1 MQAPIGKVVLM
12 AKPSFTPKRLLLV
25 HAHPDDESLFTGHI
39 IADAVARGA
48 AVYVLTLT
56 RGERGKMK
64 LVDLK
69 ALEGKSAA
77 MGAFRTNEL
86 FNAMNEFNSSTVEVQ
101 HAFAGTRAYLDSG
114 MRISAFG
121 KPTRKRVLDEMSLA
135 AVSTA
140 VVAEDILKV
149 IKDFRPDALVTY
161 NRNGGFGHPDH
172 KKAHEASAMALRMY
186 GKIHKG
192 RAPQFWV
199 IAEKGERAEVK
210 VGNAETALVKKAA
223 LEAHASQVGIGAET
237 YWLVPGKETRYD
249 QPEKLRRASH
259 SYWNT
264 LKPFLKSLWTL
275 PVGILMA
282 IAGTMLHLTK
292 AADTGAQI
300 GLAVAFLL
308 VASVALALRVLRR
321 SRGALYLFAA
331 AFWATLYYLV
341 RTQETGGEQTFTG
354 PDSQLW
360 IWGAT
365 SIIALIL
372 VFPKIQPAAWRK
384 SADGHR

>member
-1 MQAPIGKVVLM
+1 M

-25 HAHPDDESLFTGHI
+25 HAHPDDESLFTGHV

-64 LVDLK
+64 LADLK
-69 ALEGKSAA
+69 ALEGKVAA

-86 FNAMNEFNSSTVEVQ
+86 FNAMNEYNSPTIEVQ
-101 HAFAGTRAYLDSG
+101 HSFAGTRAYLDSG

-149 IKDFRPDALVTY
+149 IKSFRPDAIVTY
-161 NRNGGFGHPDH
+161 NRNGGYGHPDH
-172 KKAHEASAMALRMY
+172 KKAHEATAMALRAY
-186 GKIHKG
+186 QKQRSG
-192 RAPQFWV
+192 RSPQLWV

-210 VGNAETALVKKAA
+210 VGNAETAKVKKSA

-237 YWLVPGKETRYD
+237 YWLVEGKAARYD
-249 QPEKLRRASH
+249 EPERLRRASS
-259 SYWNT
+259 SYWNS
-264 LKPFLKSLWTL
+264 LKPLLKSVWAL
-275 PVGILMA
+275 PVGILIA
-282 IAGTMLHLTK
+282 LAGTMLHLTK
-292 AADTGAQI
+292 TADSGAQI
-300 GLAVAFLL
+300 GLMVALLL
-308 VASVALALRVLRR
+308 VASVSLALRILRR

-331 AFWATLYYLV
+331 AYWTTLYYLV
-341 RTQETGGEQTFTG
+341 RTQESGGSQTFVG
-354 PDSQLW
+354 SDSQWW
-360 IWGAT
+360 IWGSTAVIT
-365 SIIALIL
+365 AIVI
-372 VFPKIQPAAWRK
+372 FPKIQPATWAK
-384 SADGHR
+384 SASGHR